1 MRFEF
6 DGRVA
11 ARMAPRAAGLA
22 RTALVVALVALAGC
36 HPFHRLASLGGTCH
50 DVKPYMAAK
59 SVTPL
64 QIPPGLDAPD
74 TGSSLK
80 IPRLNEPEPRKRS
93 EKEPCLDEPPAFATP
108 KKPVPQARSIIR
120 APSGAAMPG

>member
-6 DGRVA
+6 DGRVT
-11 ARMAPRAAGLA
+11 ARMAPPAAVLA
-22 RTALVVALVALAGC
+22 RTVLVVALVTLAGC
-36 HPFHRLASLGGTCH
+36 HPFHRLATLGGTCH

-59 SVTPL
+59 SVAPL
-64 QIPPGLDAPD
+64 QIPAGLDAPD
-74 TGSSLK
+74 MGSSLK

-93 EKEPCLDEPPAFATP
+93 DKDPCLDEPPAFATP

-120 APSGAAMPG
+120 APFGAAMPG

>member
-1 MRFEF
+1 MRFEL
-6 DGRVA
+6 DRRVA
-11 ARMAPRAAGLA
+11 ALMAPRPGVLA
-22 RTALVVALVALAGC
+22 RIALVVALVTLAGC
-36 HPFHRLASLGGTCH
+36 HPFHRLAALGGTCH

-59 SVTPL
+59 SVVPL
-64 QIPPGLDAPD
+64 QIPAGLDAPD

-93 EKEPCLDEPPAFATP
+93 EKDPCLDEPPAFATP